1 MYCKDDAGSYY
12 EPYGSFNIEQD
23 GKMTEVFKI
32 PDGTY
37 VKNDHTKTFD
47 FSKTFEVDKYA
58 AIDVKIWEDDNFGDD
73 LIGEFREGFGLI
85 TDYHHDHYGYGEDG
99 SYLRLQFKIVVAN

>member
-1 MYCKDDAGSYY
+1 MYCKDDSGNYY

-47 FSKTFEVDKYA
+47 ILKTITVGGNYI
-58 AIDVKIWEDDNFGDD
+58 AISVNIWEDDNIGDD
-73 LIGEFREGFGLI
+73 LIGRYYTSFHMVW
-85 TDYHHDHYGYGEDG
+85 DKYHDRYEYGDDG
-99 SYLRLQFKIVVAN
+99 SFIHLKMDTILN